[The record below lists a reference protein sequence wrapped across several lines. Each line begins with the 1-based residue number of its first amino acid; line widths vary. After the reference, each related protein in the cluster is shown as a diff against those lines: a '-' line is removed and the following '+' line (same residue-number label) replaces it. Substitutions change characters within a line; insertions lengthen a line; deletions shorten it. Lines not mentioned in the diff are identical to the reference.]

1 MTWHDM
7 TLAGGASF
15 NGGIFLAATAVDRA
29 LNGSMAGEKMNK
41 SFGREVREKEI
52 SWGIQRERTPLFLR
66 ILPFHNT
73 NIELSTGR
81 MQQEKTELKRA
92 QGQAERLGWVAGSAH
107 FVPKNSGIFPKIPL

>member
-81 MQQEKTELKRA
+81 MQHEKTELKRA
-92 QGQAERLGWVAGSAH
+92 PGQAGRPRSVASRPH
-107 FVPKNSGIFPKIPL
+107 FASKNSGIFSKIPM